1 MGRGM
6 RGGGGKGYARR
17 ECERRDFEVLL
28 GNYTNEFGT
37 EFYCN
42 LCFSLYPVSRHV
54 IGDTFVHHTRDID
67 ISSKPQESCPF
78 DVQRNSVGI
87 L

>member
-17 ECERRDFEVLL
+17 ECERRDFKVLL

-42 LCFSLYPVSRHV
+42 
-54 IGDTFVHHTRDID
+54 
-67 ISSKPQESCPF
+67 
-78 DVQRNSVGI
+78 
-87 L
+87 